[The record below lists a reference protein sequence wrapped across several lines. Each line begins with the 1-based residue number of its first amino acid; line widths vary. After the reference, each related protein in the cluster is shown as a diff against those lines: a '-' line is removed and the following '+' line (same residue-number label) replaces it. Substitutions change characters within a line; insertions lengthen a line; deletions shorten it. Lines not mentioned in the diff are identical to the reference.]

1 MSSLNS
7 DTTPA
12 SQRQPDAGAIQAWLI
27 GRMSEL
33 MAVAPEEIN
42 AQLPF
47 ENYGMSSREAITI
60 SGELEEWLGR
70 SLSPTL
76 IYEYPNITALAKY
89 LAGDSAQPEPAL
101 SESTGTMHSEPLAII
116 GIGCRFPGAHGPEEF
131 WQMLRDGV
139 NAITE
144 VPRDRWNI
152 DEFFDPDPSVPGKM
166 ATRRGGFVD
175 DVDKFDASFF
185 NLSPREADRMEPQ
198 QRLLMETVQEALE
211 HAGRPPSKLAG
222 TKTGVFIG
230 ISGHDYS
237 LLQNGNLDHIDAYT
251 GTGNALSLAA
261 NRLSYFFDFRGP
273 SLAIDTACSSSLVA
287 VHLAAQSL
295 RRGESDTAI
304 AGGVNLILSPEVTIA
319 LSHARMMAP
328 DGQCK
333 TFDESA
339 DGYVRGEGCGVIIL
353 KRLSDAVRDGDQIL
367 ALVRGSAINQ
377 DGRTNGLTAPSGL
390 AQQEVVRAALAD
402 AGVPPHSIS
411 YIEAHGTGTNLGDP
425 IEIRALTEVMQGR
438 SLDNRCLIGSVKTSI
453 GHLESAAGIAG
464 LIRTVLA
471 LTHQEIPPHLHLK
484 KVNPLIPLSQIPFEI
499 PTVRRPWPSGSQPR
513 RAGVSSFGFGGT
525 NAHVI
530 LEEAPAQVAQSSSS
544 ADLSAAVERPRH
556 LLCLSAKDQGALREL
571 AVRYHNY
578 LSAHPELSLSDI
590 CYSANTGRDHFSH
603 RLALAAET
611 GEEMREKLA
620 AICADQTI
628 SFEPA
633 AKRPK
638 LAFLFTGQ
646 GAQYAGM
653 GRQLYETQPVFRQAL
668 DQCAELLKPHLELP
682 LLSVIFAE
690 NENAALIN
698 ETAYTQPA
706 LFAFEYALASLWQS
720 WGVTPDYVLGHS
732 VGEYVAACVAGVF
745 SLEDGLKL
753 IAARGRLM
761 QSLPRDGEMLV
772 VFAEQTRVDAA
783 ISAYRDEVSIAAVNG
798 PESVVISGRDTT
810 VQAVRERLEKAGI
823 TTRPLTVS
831 HAFHSPLMEP
841 ILDEFSRIAA
851 EVQFNAPRIPLISN
865 LTGNVMDKAPDAAY
879 WRAHIRE
886 AVQFNAGMKTLAAQ
900 RCDMYL
906 EIGPG
911 PTLIGMGRRCVSD
924 SRAVWVASL
933 KQNQDDWR
941 VMLDALATLY
951 VKGIEISHAG
961 FDQDYRRTR
970 VQLPTYPFQRVR
982 HWIETGER
990 RRTSTATRS
999 STAATHSLLGERL
1012 PSPLALAQFQTQL
1025 SLDSLRFNQSPDDS
1039 ALLPESVYQEMALAA
1054 AEEVFGPG
1062 AHTLNDFSLR
1072 EPLRLTAE
1080 ARTVQ
1085 TILTGDD
1092 SDNVRFSFYSL
1103 NDDGLWTLHAA
1114 AAIVPRRAEVAQPL
1128 TRETLLERGA
1138 EERQQLLS
1146 AHIQTQLAR
1155 VLGLSA
1161 SRLDPHQ
1168 PLNTLGLDSIMAIE
1182 LKNGLEARLGVHLPI
1197 AALLQGPTVN
1207 ELAAQISVQLQE
1219 TTSAV
1224 TGDAAVLNEAEDET
1238 TEHPLSPGQKA
1249 LWFQHQMHPAS
1260 VYNILYAVRIHSPVD
1275 LARFAQACERLMAR
1289 HPALRT
1295 TFHYSHGEPV
1305 QRIHARIEN
1314 YFSHTDASEL
1324 TDEQLQRLV
1333 NDEAGRGFDLESGPL
1348 ARIHLFTK
1356 SETEHIAL
1364 LTAHHLVTDLWS
1376 LSLLLHE
1383 LGVLYEKGDDASL
1396 PPLRLRYTDYVREQA
1411 ARLNSEAGE
1420 QQWQYWQQKL
1430 GGAPTA
1436 LSLPT
1441 DHPRPATQTFSGA
1454 TRQLNLSPELTSR
1467 LKALSERHGVT
1478 LYMTLLAAY
1487 QVLLHRYSGQEDI
1500 VVGTPMTGRTQ
1511 AAWADLVGY
1520 FVNPVALRAD
1530 LSDDPSF
1537 TRFLAQ
1543 VRQTVLEALEHQEYP
1558 FPLIVERLR
1567 PERDPGRTPIFQ
1579 TMFIMQRAHSVA
1591 DRSVSALALGEE
1603 GITASLGQLQVES
1616 FPLEHR
1622 VAPFDLT
1629 LMMAESEAGLA
1640 ASLTYNTALYEAE
1653 TAARLLSHYATLLER
1668 IAESPEAQITRL
1680 PLLAAEERAALIA
1693 ASDGGYAELNPNQLV
1708 YGQIAAQA
1716 ARRPDALAVVFGNE
1730 HLTYRELDQR
1740 SNRLANYLRRRGV
1753 GPDVLVAIC
1762 VERSLEMI
1770 VGIIGI
1776 LKAGGAYVPI
1786 DPAYPAD
1793 RVALMLEDSA
1803 APVAL
1808 TQAQLK
1814 PRISKL
1820 KSDIHLICLDAD
1832 WPLISEESAEAP
1844 ASEVRPENLA
1854 YVIYTS
1860 GSTGRPKGV
1869 MIEHHGLINTI
1880 QALRQVH
1887 QVDENSRHLQFAS
1900 FSFDASVAEIFTT
1913 LTAGATLCLARREQ
1927 LLSETEL
1934 RDLLRREAITTAILP
1949 PALLAFLSPDDLPA
1963 LQTVISAG
1971 ERCSWE
1977 VAERWSQ
1984 GRRFVNGY
1992 GPTEATIGP
2001 AFHVVNGHRSDSRS
2015 VPIGRPI
2022 ENVQIYLLDRHL
2034 QPVPQGVPGEICI
2047 GGYGI
2052 ARGYLNQPELT
2063 AEKFIEWSAVSG
2075 QLSLE
2080 MVRGNGQRTMDNGQR
2095 LYRTGDLARRLPD
2108 GSLEYLGR
2116 IDEQVKIRGLRIEPG
2131 EIEALLRQHS
2141 AVREAVVMA
2150 REDQP
2155 GELRLVAYIVPQATS
2170 GSLVSELRGYLRNQV
2185 PEYMVPATFV
2195 MLTALPLSPNGKI
2208 DRRVLPAPAQVTTE
2222 RSASFVMPRN
2232 QVEQK
2237 LASIWQE
2244 LLQTNRIGIHD
2255 NFFELGGHSLL
2266 LARAQ
2271 TRLQEEFKR
2280 EISVVELFQYPTIS
2294 ALAAA
2299 LSRESNGQ
2307 TAQPQG
2313 QPRGEKQKEAI
2324 ARQQQRQREIATRRP
2339 PRPRPQ

>member
-1 MSSLNS
+1 
-7 DTTPA
+7 
-12 SQRQPDAGAIQAWLI
+12 
-27 GRMSEL
+27 MSEL
-33 MAVAPEEIN
+33 MGVAPEEID

-47 ENYGMSSREAITI
+47 ENYGLSSREAITI

-76 IYEYPNITALAKY
+76 IYEYPNITALAKF
-89 LAGDSAQPEPAL
+89 LAGDSAQPEPAQP
-101 SESTGTMHSEPLAII
+101 ESAGTTQSEPLAII
-116 GIGCRFPGAHGPEEF
+116 GLGCRFPGAHGPEEF
-131 WQMLRDGV
+131 WQLLRDGV

-144 VPRDRWNI
+144 VPRERWNI
-152 DEFFDPDPSVPGKM
+152 DEFFDPDPSTPGKM
-166 ATRRGGFVD
+166 ATRWGGFVD
-175 DVDKFDASFF
+175 DVDKFDAPFF

-198 QRLLMETVQEALE
+198 QRVLLETVWEALE
-211 HAGRPPSKLAG
+211 HAGHPPSKLAG
-222 TKTGVFIG
+222 SKTGVFIG

-237 LLQNGNLDHIDAYT
+237 LLQNGNIDYIDAYA
-251 GTGNALSLAA
+251 GTGNALSIAA

-273 SLAIDTACSSSLVA
+273 SLAIDTACSASLAA

-295 RRGESDTAI
+295 RRGESDMAI

-339 DGYVRGEGCGVIIL
+339 DGYVRGEGCGVVIL
-353 KRLSDAVRDGDQIL
+353 RRLSEAIRDGDQIL

-377 DGRTNGLTAPSGL
+377 DGRTNGLTAPNGL
-390 AQQEVVRAALAD
+390 SQQAVVRAALAD
-402 AGVPPHSIS
+402 AGVSPQALN
-411 YIEAHGTGTNLGDP
+411 YLEAHGTGTNLGDP
-425 IEIRALTEVMQGR
+425 IELRALTEVMQGR
-438 SLDNRCLIGSVKTSI
+438 SLDNRCLIGSVKTNI

-464 LIRTVLA
+464 LIKTVLA

-499 PTVRRPWPSGSQPR
+499 PTGRRPWPSGSQPR

-530 LEEAPAQVAQSSSS
+530 LEEAPAQAAPGSTSS
-544 ADLSAAVERPRH
+544 DLSAAVERPRH
-556 LLCLSAKDQGALREL
+556 LLCLSAKDQSALREL
-571 AVRYHNY
+571 AARYHDY
-578 LSAHPELSLSDI
+578 LSAHPELSLADV
-590 CYSANTGRDHFSH
+590 CYSANTGRDHFNH
-603 RLALAAET
+603 RLALAAAT
-611 GEEMREKLA
+611 NEEMREKLA
-620 AICADQTI
+620 AISADRTI

-653 GRQLYETQPVFRQAL
+653 GRQLYETQPAFRQAL
-668 DQCAELLKPHLELP
+668 DQCAEILKPHLAQP
-682 LLSVIFAE
+682 LLSVIFAGDD
-690 NENAALIN
+690 NAALIN

-706 LFAFEYALASLWQS
+706 LFAFEYALARLWQS
-720 WGVTPDYVLGHS
+720 WGVMPDYLLGHS
-732 VGEYVAACVAGVF
+732 VGEYVAAGVAGVF

-761 QSLPRDGEMLV
+761 QSLPHDGEMLV
-772 VFAEQTRVDAA
+772 VFAEQTRVKEAV
-783 ISAYRDEVSIAAVNG
+783 SASRHEVSIAAVNG
-798 PESVVISGRDTT
+798 PESVVISGRST
-810 VQAVRERLEKAGI
+810 AVRAVRQQLEEAGI

-831 HAFHSPLMEP
+831 HAFHSPLMDP
-841 ILDEFSRIAA
+841 ILDEFSRVAA
-851 EVQFNAPRIPLISN
+851 EVQFSAPRIPVISN
-865 LTGNVMDKAPDAAY
+865 LTGDVLNKAPDAAY
-879 WRAHIRE
+879 WRAHLRE

-900 RCDMYL
+900 RCDIYL

-911 PTLIGMGRRCVSD
+911 PTLIGLGRRCVSD
-924 SRAVWVASL
+924 NRAAWVPSL
-933 KQNQDDWR
+933 RQDQDDWQI
-941 VMLDALATLY
+941 MLEALATLY
-951 VKGIEISHAG
+951 VKGVEINHAG
-961 FDQDYRRTR
+961 FERAYRRSR

-982 HWIETGER
+982 HWIETGD
-990 RRTSTATRS
+990 RTSTATRN

-1025 SLDSLRFNQSPDDS
+1025 SCDSLRLHFNQSPEDS
-1039 ALLPESVYQEMALAA
+1039 ALLPDAVYQEMALAA
-1054 AEEVFGPG
+1054 AAEVFGPG
-1062 AHTLNDFSLR
+1062 AHTLTDFSLQ
-1072 EPLRLTAE
+1072 EPLRLTPE

-1085 TILTGDD
+1085 VILTGDD
-1092 SDNVRFSFYSL
+1092 SADVRFSLYSL
-1103 NDDGLWTLHAA
+1103 NDDGHWTLHAA
-1114 AAIVPRRAEVAQPL
+1114 AVIIPRRAAAAPPL
-1128 TRETLLERGA
+1128 SRETLLERNV
-1138 EERQQLLS
+1138 EERQQAL
-1146 AHIQTQLAR
+1146 ATYIQSQLAR
-1155 VLGLSA
+1155 VLGLA
-1161 SRLDPHQ
+1161 TSRLDLHQ

-1182 LKNGLEARLGVHLPI
+1182 LKNGLESRLGVHLPI
-1197 AALLQGPTVN
+1197 AALLRGPTVN
-1207 ELAAQISVQLQE
+1207 ELAAQLSAQLQE
-1219 TTSAV
+1219 TTSAA
-1224 TGDAAVLNEAEDET
+1224 TSDAAGHNEAEDEA

-1260 VYNILYAVRIHSPVD
+1260 VYNILYAVSIHSPVD
-1275 LARFAQACERLMAR
+1275 PARFAQACDRLIAR

-1295 TFHYSHGEPV
+1295 TFHYSNGEPV

-1314 YFSHTDASEL
+1314 HFTHLNASAATE
-1324 TDEQLQRLV
+1324 EQLRQMV
-1333 NDEAGRGFDLESGPL
+1333 NDEAGRGFDLENGPL
-1348 ARIHLFTK
+1348 VRIHLFTK

-1364 LTAHHLVTDLWS
+1364 LAAHHLVTDLWS
-1376 LSLLLHE
+1376 LSLMLHE
-1383 LGVLYEKGDDASL
+1383 LGVLYEQGDQASL

-1411 ARLNSEAGE
+1411 ARLRSEAGE
-1420 QQWQYWQQKL
+1420 QQWQYWQKKL
-1430 GGAPTA
+1430 GGALPVLA
-1436 LSLPT
+1436 LPT
-1441 DHPRPATQTFSGA
+1441 DHPRPARQSFNGA
-1454 TRQLNLSPELTSR
+1454 TRELSLSPEITSR

-1487 QVLLHRYSGQEDI
+1487 QVLLHRYSGQEDVI
-1500 VVGTPMTGRTQ
+1500 VGTPMTGRTQ

-1537 TRFLAQ
+1537 ASLLAQ
-1543 VRQTVLEALEHQEYP
+1543 TRQTVLEALEHQEYP

-1567 PERDPGRTPIFQ
+1567 PERDPSRTPIFQ

-1591 DRSVSALALGEE
+1591 DRSISALALGEE
-1603 GITASLGQLQVES
+1603 GLTASLGQLQVES
-1616 FPLEHR
+1616 FPLERR

-1640 ASLTYNTALYEAE
+1640 ASLTYNTALYEPE
-1653 TAARLLSHYATLLER
+1653 TAGRLLSHYATLLER
-1668 IAESPEAQITRL
+1668 IAENPEAQITRL
-1680 PLLAAEERAALIA
+1680 PLLALEERASLIA
-1693 ASDGGYAELNPNQLV
+1693 ASDGGYAELNPNLPV
-1708 YGQIAAQA
+1708 HEQIAAQA
-1716 ARRPDALAVVFGNE
+1716 TRRPEALAVVFGDE
-1730 HLTYRELDQR
+1730 HLTYRELDRR
-1740 SNRLANYLRRRGV
+1740 SNHLAHYLHRRGV
-1753 GPDVLVAIC
+1753 GPDVPVAIC

-1803 APVAL
+1803 APVVL

-1814 PRISKL
+1814 SRLSNPE
-1820 KSDIHLICLDAD
+1820 SDRHLISLDAD
-1832 WPLISEESAEAP
+1832 WPLIARESAEAP
-1844 ASEVRPENLA
+1844 DGKVQPENLA

-1869 MIEHHGLINTI
+1869 LIEHLGLINTI
-1880 QALRQVH
+1880 QALRQAH
-1887 QVDENSRHLQFAS
+1887 RVDENCRHLQFAS

-1913 LTAGATLCLARREQ
+1913 LTAGATLYLARREQ
-1927 LLSETEL
+1927 LLSQTAL

-1949 PALLAFLSPDDLPA
+1949 PAMLAFLSPDNLPA
-1963 LQTVISAG
+1963 LQTVVSAG
-1971 ERCSWE
+1971 ERCAWE

-2001 AFHVVNGHRSDSRS
+2001 AFYVVNGHRNDARS

-2063 AEKFIEWSAVSG
+2063 AEKFIEWAG
-2075 QLSLE
+2075 G
-2080 MVRGNGQRTMDNGQR
+2080 RTTANGPLPPDHGQR

-2108 GSLEYLGR
+2108 GNLEYLGR

-2131 EIEALLRQHS
+2131 EIEALLRQQS
-2141 AVREAVVMA
+2141 GVREAVVVA

-2155 GELRLVAYIVPQATS
+2155 GELRLVAYIVPHSTS
-2170 GSLVSELRGYLRNQV
+2170 GSLISELRGYLRQQV
-2185 PEYMVPATFV
+2185 PEYMIPATFV

-2208 DRRVLPAPAQVTTE
+2208 DRRALPAPANVTTE
-2222 RSASFVMPRN
+2222 RSAGYVMPRN

-2237 LASIWQE
+2237 LAAIWQE
-2244 LLQTNRIGIHD
+2244 LLQTDRIGIHD

-2271 TRLQEEFKR
+2271 TRLQEEFNR

-2299 LSRESNGQ
+2299 LSSESNGQ
-2307 TAQPQG
+2307 PAQPQG
-2313 QPRGEKQKEAI
+2313 QARGKKQKEAI
-2324 ARQQQRQREIATRRP
+2324 ARQQQRQRELSARRT